1 MFVSVSVVMGRTRV
15 LVTVIVIAFAAV
27 FAAPSAASAQAS
39 AGGVTVTPSVGLVNG
54 ESVTVNGSGWQPS
67 SVVSVYECVL
77 VSGDDVECV
86 TSEPVG
92 TDAAG
97 DFAIPYTVVRMIHGI
112 DCQAAGGCAIVA
124 FASPST
130 MSGAAITFVDSA
142 KPDVVIRRRSDGKL
156 FFDNVYT
163 STPTAYG
170 HTIVPGGAW
179 TFVVLVQN
187 DGPAPGDFTV
197 TADSVAAP
205 FSIEYASG
213 YYNLTS
219 SVTGGGVRVPA
230 VAPNTFR
237 VFAVQFRA
245 DPSTPI
251 GATASITFTATAN
264 ADPGLH
270 DAVKLLVKAST

>member
-1 MFVSVSVVMGRTRV
+1 VCYHQLMGRTRV
-15 LVTVIVIAFAAV
+15 LVTVLVIASASAFV
-27 FAAPSAASAQAS
+27 APSTASAVTPT
-39 AGGVTVTPSVGLVNG
+39 VTVTPSVGLVNG

-86 TSEPVG
+86 TSQPVG
-92 TDAAG
+92 TDPAG

-124 FASPST
+124 FTSPST
-130 MSGAAITFVDSA
+130 TISAAAITFVDPA

-156 FFDNVYT
+156 FFDNIYT
-163 STPTAYG
+163 STPTPYG
-170 HTIVPGGAW
+170 HTIAPGGTW
-179 TFVVLVQN
+179 TFAVLVQN
-187 DGPAPGDFTV
+187 DGGAPGDFTV

-213 YYNLTS
+213 YFNLTS
-219 SVTGGGVRVPA
+219 SVTGGGVRVSA

-245 DPSTPI
+245 DPGTPI
-251 GATASITFTATAN
+251 GATASITLTATAN
-264 ADPGLH
+264 ADPALH
-270 DAVKLLVKAST
+270 DAVKLLVKASA